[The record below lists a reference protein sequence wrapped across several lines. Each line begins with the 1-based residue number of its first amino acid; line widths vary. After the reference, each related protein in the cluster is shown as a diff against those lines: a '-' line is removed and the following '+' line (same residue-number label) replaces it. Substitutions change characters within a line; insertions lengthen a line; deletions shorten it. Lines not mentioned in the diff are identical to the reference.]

1 MESSKKPHWSVLA
14 SIRATFDNR
23 GGRGGA
29 PGAAGTGTTSTEGD
43 HARVL
48 AGRGACAEDAERAQ
62 DAAGPTGAAVA
73 VIAVGDRCTCGRGL
87 VGHDRDGRGHRG
99 RGAPDDRA
107 CRLERDGWREPHN
120 ERRIW

>member
-29 PGAAGTGTTSTEGD
+29 AGAAGTGTTSTEVD

-62 DAAGPTGAAVA
+62 EAAAPTRAAVA
-73 VIAVGDRCTCGRGL
+73 VIAVEATAAPAV
-87 VGHDRDGRGHRG
+87 VGHDRDGRGHRSWRPPPTTVPVASSATG
-99 RGAPDDRA
+99 GVSPVDRA
-107 CRLERDGWREPHN
+107 AQRY
-120 ERRIW
+120 